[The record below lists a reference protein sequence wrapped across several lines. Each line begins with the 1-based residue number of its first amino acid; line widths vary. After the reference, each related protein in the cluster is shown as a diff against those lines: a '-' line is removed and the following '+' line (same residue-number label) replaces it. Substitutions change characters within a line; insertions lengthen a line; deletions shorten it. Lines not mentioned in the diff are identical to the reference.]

1 MEMNNSKKLAGLLD
15 KRGIDALL
23 VTSPENRFYATGFQ
37 SSAGVAVITKE
48 ANYFFTDFRY
58 FEAAQEI
65 EGFEKIMVGRDR
77 NYNSLINKV
86 IEEHNIKRIGFE
98 DARTSVSA
106 HRDLEREI
114 NAELV
119 GVGDAILM
127 VRSSKELWE
136 QERMRK
142 AQKIAEMAFEE
153 VLGLIRPGV
162 TEKEI
167 AAEIVYRM
175 LRHGADDT
183 SFDPIVVSGKNSSKP
198 HGVPSDKK
206 IEYGDFVTMDF
217 GCVYMG
223 YCSDMTRT
231 VAVGSASDKMRE
243 IYSIVL
249 RAQQAGIVAARAGV
263 PGRVV
268 DGAARKVID
277 DAGYGDCF
285 GHGFGHSLGIEIH
298 EPPSASATDDKVLPV
313 GAVISA
319 EPGIYL
325 PGEFGVR
332 IEDVLI
338 LKEDG
343 CENITSAKKELIIL

>member
-1 MEMNNSKKLAGLLD
+1 MNNSKKLIGLLSKCD
-15 KRGIDALL
+15 VDALL
-23 VTSPENRFYATGFQ
+23 LTSPENRFYATDFH
-37 SSAGVAVITKE
+37 STAGMVVITKE
-48 ANYFFTDFRY
+48 VNYFFTDFRY

-65 EGFEKIMVGRDR
+65 EGFEKIMVDRDR
-77 NYNSLINKV
+77 KYNALINKV
-86 IEEHNIKRIGFE
+86 IEAHNIKRIGFE
-98 DARTSVSA
+98 DAKMSVST
-106 HRDLEREI
+106 HSNLVKEI

-119 GVGDAILM
+119 ATGNAIYGA
-127 VRSSKELWE
+127 RASKEPWE

-142 AQKIAEMAFEE
+142 AQKIAEKALDE
-153 VLGLIRPGV
+153 VLGLIKPGV

-167 AAEIVYRM
+167 AAELIYHM
-175 LRHGADDT
+175 LKNGAEDT

-198 HGVPSDKK
+198 HGVPSDKQ

-217 GCVYMG
+217 GCIYMG

-231 VAVGSASDKMRE
+231 VAVGHATDKMRE
-243 IYSIVL
+243 VYRIVL
-249 RAQQAGIVAARAGV
+249 EAQHEGIAAARAGV
-263 PGRVV
+263 PGRSV
-268 DGAARKVID
+268 DAAARKVID
-277 DAGYGDCF
+277 DAGYGEYF

-298 EPPSASATDDKVLPV
+298 EPPNASATEEEVLPV

-338 LKEDG
+338 LTEDG